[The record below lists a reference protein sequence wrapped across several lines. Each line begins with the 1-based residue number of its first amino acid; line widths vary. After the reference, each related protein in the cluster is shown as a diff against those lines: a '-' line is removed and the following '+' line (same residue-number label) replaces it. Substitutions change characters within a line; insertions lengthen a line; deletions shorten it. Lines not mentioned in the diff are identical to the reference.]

1 MKKIILILSVVF
13 LFIGCSDKETKKET
27 NTSAPAKAGKI
38 EVVQNDNF
46 KEEKV
51 QLKVKDTNESKVFY
65 YDYNNADK
73 SLSQKE
79 DKTYT
84 PVDAIMRVRSPYE
97 HVEISML
104 VSKLSKNF
112 ILKCSACHDD
122 YANGI
127 IGPSLISKDASYIYG
142 TIMKYKSGEKENILM
157 KELVLQMKDKE
168 IKELSEE
175 IYTFNQKIKE
185 LREKQK

>member
-1 MKKIILILSVVF
+1 M
-13 LFIGCSDKETKKET
+13 
-27 NTSAPAKAGKI
+27 
-38 EVVQNDNF
+38 
-46 KEEKV
+46 
-51 QLKVKDTNESKVFY
+51 
-65 YDYNNADK
+65 
-73 SLSQKE
+73 SQKG

-112 ILKCSACHDD
+112 IVKCSACHDD

-127 IGPSLISKDASYIYG
+127 IGPSLISKDASFIYG
-142 TIMKYKSGEKENILM
+142 TIMKYKSGEKDNILM
-157 KELVLQMKDKE
+157 KELVVQMKDKE
-168 IKELSEE
+168 IKDIADE
-175 IYTFNQKIKE
+175 IFVYNQKIKA